1 MKKKKNKL
9 YLYDI
14 EKKQG
19 IELICEKGIWFE
31 ISEKD
36 GKRMLSSTAD
46 IYQLIFTKGAFAD
59 ERKRRGYTNAVFKYS
74 QAIGYLKAGYT
85 LLDTHLNRYTYDP
98 ERGIMRNGEAL
109 NTLPFFGKYIID
121 IFSEKRVLETE
132 EKLRTRVKYKED
144 YKPEKMK
151 VVHPFDTNAL
161 RQVKK
166 NIEERQ
172 NKPSKATSESVWEWV
187 IPLAVGGAGIAA
199 LSCLIG
205 KLDNNYQQNK
215 FHYHG
220 KY

>member
-19 IELICEKGIWFE
+19 IELICDKGIWFE

-59 ERKRRGYTNAVFKYS
+59 ERKRRGYSNAVFKYS

-98 ERGIMRNGEAL
+98 ERGIIRNGEVL
-109 NTLPFFGKYIID
+109 NVLPMFGKYIID
-121 IFSEKRVLETE
+121 VFSEKRVFKTE
-132 EKLRTRVKYKED
+132 EKPRTQVKYKED

-151 VVHPFDTNAL
+151 VVHPFDTDSL
-161 RQVKK
+161 RQVKR
-166 NIEERQ
+166 NLEETQ
-172 NKPSKATSESVWEWV
+172 NKPSKATSESAWDWV
-187 IPLAVGGAGIAA
+187 IPLTIGGVGIAA
-199 LSCLIG
+199 LACWLGNS
-205 KLDNNYQQNK
+205 NTNYKNR
-215 FHYHG
+215 FYYEH
-220 KY
+220 